1 MPNKSKKF
9 MRLLTL
15 LLALVISL
23 AVPLQS
29 LSATT
34 FAASTAASSSSAA
47 SDSSSASSTSDDEP
61 VSEWMPDT
69 ALQQAVYDALH
80 NTDDSHQTQHGNE
93 ITSKSQITKAMMTDI
108 VNIPAPDAKITDLT
122 GLQYATNLVQFNFSG
137 STITKAPGDDTSRS
151 WSIFDHV
158 LYNNLGTVDAS
169 SSDVDLSGLL
179 KLSNSANKPV
189 YVLSDDSNIGMPNAE
204 YSPTIKTGTQ
214 VKSLIPGDN
223 ITYNP
228 LFSKR
233 QAYIPVSNWYKGF
246 VNTDGGFSYYKVTM
260 ALPDGNSLPDGV
272 TPDGSRM
279 VIDLNK
285 WGDKELSIPQFAISD
300 VFDDSPEL
308 SGKTVTYYN
317 ENEMLDATV
326 PEPTK
331 ESQAVQVSK
340 DSSEGTIDT
349 TNFGLGTA
357 TNSDIEIQVP
367 SDYEDTNDPNN
378 SKYLTANDISFTP
391 DLTNKEIQF
400 KLTDSGLEK
409 LIADNLT
416 SDVMIT
422 VNGKVIDLTLTVT
435 EPIDEWMPDS
445 ALRTQL
451 QKILT
456 YDGYGDLTKA
466 NLAKLT
472 TLSDDQTLTG
482 ISDLKGLEYAKGL
495 TNLRITNSP
504 NLAVLKESNGQVL
517 SNLTKLT
524 NVEIDDSSLG
534 TLDGWGLDNRP
545 ALTTLTATND
555 ALTDF
560 GGLTGDSGLTS
571 LDLSNNS
578 ISSNLPD
585 LTDYPA
591 LQTILLNNNQI
602 TGAVPASWSQLQNL
616 QMLNLSSNSING
628 SLPDL
633 TKCQAL
639 QTLYLND
646 NQFIGEIPSSW
657 SGLQSLQ
664 KLNLSQKED
673 GSKYQLSGSLDA
685 IASLTNLSEINLNYN
700 NFSSALP
707 ASLFTSKLT
716 SFQGINNEFTGNLP
730 DLSKATSLTDMQY
743 GANHITSG
751 TTLKNASGNY
761 QTWSITDPDWQ
772 TSRDGKTMTLDL
784 SKYYGGEPGQNYQY
798 LGIDMNGGTQTG
810 AKLTY
815 SDTGHPLL
823 TIDTTDKSMT
833 SGTFTF
839 ALFDQ
844 AKKQAIHDDNGGMNY
859 LATVSVP
866 LTLALPKSYGITT
879 NDVVNFGS
887 HQVGSGITN
896 ATDFNLSVNSTNAA
910 GDSYQLTAA
919 TSGLA
924 AGGHEL
930 PLYYYNGQHS
940 VLLNSEPQSIYD
952 YQPTSADDT
961 KVVGDSSQATADA
974 VDSTT
979 GTKGNLRT
987 DVESTA
993 YTGNYTG
1000 NITYTLAD
1008 APAED
1013 STTAAQASNVG
1024 NISADTL
1031 SQMSPTIAATDF
1043 TSEQQATLTKLQ
1055 TNMTNFVPKLYDTD
1069 GVLYS
1074 GYLTSQ
1080 GKTDAPYQ
1088 ELIETSGLWLQALA
1102 MSGDPYF
1109 DTALSAIKSRFYDSD
1124 NHIFNWKTLGED
1136 HTVTQGSASIDDLR
1150 IIQALLIMNQKDPN
1164 NTERIA
1170 FTNELIDGFM
1180 KHDVNA
1186 YYQMIDGYSTA
1197 GGQEKKIRLDYLD
1210 LSALKAVYEAKGL
1223 GTAGDTAYQQQLKLI
1238 KDGYISDKLPMFAT
1252 YYDYSTGNYQFHGDD
1267 ATGQLNVTDG
1277 LITMLNLAKVGELPQ
1292 TSLNWLL
1299 QHTTTNEKIYNDYN
1313 LADGTAANEYD
1324 ASSNYAY
1331 VAQIAVAL
1339 SKDSSMHSQAVTLY
1353 NQALAKLAAA
1363 TSSDTSSA
1371 LFGSA
1376 EAGGETFAFNDLNM
1390 LLAYNSVFGITDQ
1403 MVSTSK

>member
-9 MRLLTL
+9 MRFLTL

-34 FAASTAASSSSAA
+34 FAASTAA

-80 NTDDSHQTQHGNE
+80 NPDDSHQTQHGND

-108 VNIPAPDAKITDLT
+108 VNIPAPNAKITDLT
-122 GLQYATNLVQFNFSG
+122 GLQYATNLVQFDFSG

-158 LYNNLGTVDAS
+158 VYNNLGTVDAS
-169 SSDVDLSGLL
+169 SPDVDLSGLL
-179 KLSNSANKPV
+179 RLSNSANKPV
-189 YVLSDDSNIGMPNAE
+189 YVLSGDSEIGMPNTE
-204 YSPTIKTGTQ
+204 YSPTIKTGIQ
-214 VKSLIPGDN
+214 VKSLIPGNN

-246 VNTDGGFSYYKVTM
+246 VNTDSGFSYHKVTM

-279 VIDLNK
+279 IIDLNK

-300 VFDDSPEL
+300 VFDDSPEF

-349 TNFGLGTA
+349 TDFGLGTA

-391 DLTNKEIQF
+391 DLTNKEIKF

-409 LIADNLT
+409 LIANNLT

-435 EPIDEWMPDS
+435 EPTDEWMPDS
-445 ALRTQL
+445 ALRSQL

-456 YDGYGDLTKA
+456 ADGYGDLTKA
-466 NLAKLT
+466 NLANLTKLP
-472 TLSDDQTLTG
+472 DGQTLTG

-495 TNLRITNSP
+495 TNLKITDSP

-524 NVEIDDSSLG
+524 NVEIDNSSLG
-534 TLDGWGLDNRP
+534 TLDGWGLDDRP
-545 ALTTLTATND
+545 ELTTLTATND
-555 ALTDF
+555 ALADF

-571 LDLSNNS
+571 LDLSHNL

-585 LTDYPA
+585 LTDYPV

-616 QMLNLSSNSING
+616 QMLNLSSNSISD

-633 TKCQAL
+633 TNCQAL

-646 NQFIGEIPSSW
+646 NHFTGEIPSSW

-664 KLNLSQKED
+664 KLNLSQEAD
-673 GSKYQLSGSLDA
+673 GSEYQLSGSLDA
-685 IASLTNLSEINLNYN
+685 IASLANLSEINLNYN
-700 NFSSALP
+700 NFSGALP

-716 SFQGINNEFTGNLP
+716 SFQGINNEFTGDLP

-751 TTLKNASGNY
+751 TTLKNAYGNY
-761 QTWSITDPDWQ
+761 QTWSIASPDWQ

-784 SKYYGGEPGQNYQY
+784 SKYYGGEPGQDYQY

-879 NDVVNFGS
+879 NDVKFGS

-919 TSGLA
+919 TSGLS

-961 KVVGDSSQATADA
+961 KVVGDSSQATADT

-987 DVESTA
+987 DVGSTA
-993 YTGNYTG
+993 YTGNYKG

-1008 APAED
+1008 APAEN
-1013 STTAAQASNVG
+1013 STTAAQDADLTK
-1024 NISADTL
+1024 ISSL
-1031 SQMSPTIAATDF
+1031 SGLSPALSGLSATDEA
-1043 TSEQQATLTKLQ
+1043 TRATLA
-1055 TNMTNFVPKLYDTD
+1055 TNMTSFVKSGLTDAD

-1074 GYLTSQ
+1074 SYTAGQSGGTYE
-1080 GKTDAPYQ
+1080 
-1088 ELIETSGLWLQALA
+1088 ELSETGSLWLLALA
-1102 MSGDPYF
+1102 NSGDATDF
-1109 DTALSAIKSRFYDSD
+1109 DTAFAGMVKRFYDSD
-1124 NHIFNWKTLGED
+1124 KGIFNWQSKGAD
-1136 HTVTQGSASIDDLR
+1136 HTITQGSASIDDLR
-1150 IIQALLIMNQKDPN
+1150 IIQALLIMNQKDPGN
-1164 NTERIA
+1164 NDRVTWLKTLING
-1170 FTNELIDGFM
+1170 FTKYDL
-1180 KHDVNA
+1180 NA
-1186 YYQMIDGYSTA
+1186 YYQMIDGYSSS
-1197 GGQEKKIRLDYLD
+1197 GQEKRIRLDYLD
-1210 LSALKAVYEAKGL
+1210 LATLKAIYESKGL
-1223 GTAGDTAYQQQLKLI
+1223 YDSGNTAGETAYQQQLKLI
-1238 KDGYISDKLPMFAT
+1238 KDSYISDKFPFFAT
-1252 YYDYSTGNYQFHGDD
+1252 FYDYSTGNYQVPTD
-1267 ATGQLNVTDG
+1267 AGENGLTAEHINITDG
-1277 LITMLNLAKVGELPQ
+1277 LLTMLNLAKVGELPQ
-1292 TSLNWLL
+1292 ASLAWLKANTADR
-1299 QHTTTNEKIYNDYN
+1299 HIYNNYN
-1313 LADGTAANEYD
+1313 LDGTPIAEEDAA
-1324 ASSNYAY
+1324 SNYGY
-1331 VAQIAVAL
+1331 VAQIAAAVGDTTLYSQAL
-1339 SKDSSMHSQAVTLY
+1339 SAMNAMTP
-1353 NQALAKLAAA
+1353 A
-1363 TSSDTSSA
+1363 TSDSPLS
-1371 LFGSA
+1371 GSTYYGT
-1376 EAGGETFAFNDLNM
+1376 ESYAFNDLNM
-1390 LLAYNSVFGITDQ
+1390 LLAYNSVAFGTTS
-1403 MVSTSK
+1403 STK